1 MSATQRVL
9 ITGGGGYVGAVLAPK
24 LLDAG
29 YRVRIIDLFIY
40 GEDVLDAVRDDPG
53 MEIVKG
59 DIRDAACMES
69 AIAGCDAV
77 IHLACISNDPSF
89 ELNPAL
95 GKSINLDA
103 FAPMTA
109 FAKKHGVRRFIY
121 ASSSSVYGI
130 KEDENVTEDLP
141 LLPLT
146 DYSKFK
152 AQCEEILN
160 AERAP
165 GFETVIIRPATVCGY
180 SPRLRLDLTVNIL
193 TNHAVNRGKITVFGG
208 SQKRPNIHIDDI
220 TDLYVDLLARP
231 AEEVD
236 GKTWNAGYENH
247 TVRDIAE
254 MVRRGVG
261 REGIEI
267 ATEPTDDLRSY
278 HISSKKI
285 ETDLGF
291 VPKHTIEDAVRD
303 LTAAFDAGKIPN
315 PMDDVRYY
323 NVKMMQKIEM
333 R

>member
-1 MSATQRVL
+1 MNTTRIL

-29 YRVRIIDLFIY
+29 YAVRVIDLFIY
-40 GEDVLDAVRDDPG
+40 GEDVLDAVRDNPRL
-53 MEIVKG
+53 EIVKG
-59 DIRDAACMES
+59 DIRDCDCMES
-69 AIAGCDAV
+69 AVTGCDAV

-103 FAPMTA
+103 FAPMVA
-109 FAKKHGVRRFIY
+109 LSKAHGVRRFIY

-130 KEDENVTEDLP
+130 KEVENVTEDLP

-152 AQCEEILN
+152 ARCEEILEEVGTPDF
-160 AERAP
+160 A
-165 GFETVIIRPATVCGY
+165 TIVVRPATVCGY

-193 TNHAVNRGKITVFGG
+193 TNHAVNRGKIRVFGG
-208 SQKRPNIHIDDI
+208 SQKRPNIHIEDI
-220 TDLYVDLLARP
+220 TDLYVDLLTRP
-231 AEEVD
+231 PDEVT
-236 GKTWNAGYENH
+236 GKIWNAGYENH

-267 ATEPTDDLRSY
+267 VTEPTDDLRSY
-278 HISSKKI
+278 HISSQKI
-285 ETDLGF
+285 KDDLGF
-291 VPKHTIEDAVRD
+291 EPRHTIEDAVRD

-315 PMDDVRYY
+315 PMDDIRYF
-323 NVKMMQKIEM
+323 NVKMMQDIDLK
-333 R
+333 